1 MERAGLVA
9 RSDPGMV
16 RRQSGTAVLRKGRA
30 PSQKAISAFRV
41 EGCPHSIQ
49 SDCSLKNKIVL
60 AILGFAAIL
69 PAGVAS
75 A

>member
-1 MERAGLVA
+1 VA
-9 RSDPGMV
+9 RSHAGMV
-16 RRQSGTAVLRKGRA
+16 RRRFRTAILRKIEEHLAVRGGFSEF
-30 PSQKAISAFRV
+30 PN
-41 EGCPHSIQ
+41 
-49 SDCSLKNKIVL
+49 DKIVL